1 MRKLIML
8 ALLAAGTAALVALP
22 AAAKPRGTNGKIVV
36 NIDNAVTGQ
45 EQVYTINPDGT
56 DLQFLANDQEA
67 GQWSP
72 DGTKI
77 AMFGGYLDF
86 DTGDITDLGLPFDRY
101 PDLAL
106 FCGVWSPN
114 GARLACEGFGQ
125 TDGSLNGVYTIRS
138 SDGGDLQRVTTAEF
152 DDCPADYSP
161 NGKRLLVSRGPLVVV
176 KSDGSGLR
184 QITPSGIRYDFCSG
198 SWSPQGNEILFSAH
212 VPDTDRSTIWTVHSD
227 GSGLRKIPVL
237 GCGGSGLR
245 SDLHRLPEAGLVSG
259 RPEDHVRAP
268 LPDSERPLRPLHR
281 QCGRKR
287 SVPGHEHARSQRG
300 RRRLGHA
307 PGYAVRHVTLAARRD
322 GPAAPPTTHPA
333 P

>member
-36 NIDNAVTGQ
+36 NVDNAVTGQ

-138 SDGGDLQRVTTAEF
+138 SDGRDLQRVTTAEF

-237 GCGGSGLR
+237 GCGGPVSDPTSIGCQKPVWSPDGRKIMFERHFLIPNDHFDLYTVNADGSGLFQVTNTP
-245 SDLHRLPEAGLVSG
+245 DLNEGG
-259 RPEDHVRAP
+259 GDW
-268 LPDSERPLRPLHR
+268 
-281 QCGRKR
+281 G
-287 SVPGHEHARSQRG
+287 
-300 RRRLGHA
+300 
-307 PGYAVRHVTLAARRD
+307 
-322 GPAAPPTTHPA
+322 THPVT